1 MRLFAQLSW
10 YFRREWRRYLGA
22 IALLV
27 IIAVLQLIPPK
38 VVGIVVDGVT
48 QQHYTAE
55 KVWMWIGALVLI
67 AVMVYLLRYV
77 WRVLLFGA
85 SYQLAV
91 ELREDFYRQLSRQH
105 PAFYLRH
112 RTGDL
117 IARATNDVDRVVFAA
132 GEGVLTLVDSMVMG
146 CAVLIVMST
155 QISWQL
161 TLLALLPMPLMAL
174 AIKRNGDAL
183 HERFRV
189 AQAAFSSLNDR
200 TQESLT
206 SIRMIKAFGL
216 EDRQSAQFAA
226 DAADTGAKNM
236 RVARI
241 DARFDPTIYIAI
253 GAANLL
259 AIGGG
264 SWMVIHGSLTLGQ
277 LTSFVMYLGLMIWPM
292 LALAWMFNIVERGS
306 AAYGRIR
313 TMLEE
318 APAVDDGTE
327 AVPAGRGV
335 LQVAIRDFIYPQASK
350 PSLEQVNF
358 TLQPGQMLG
367 ICGPTGAGKSTILAL
382 LQRHFDVTHGEI
394 RFHDLPLPI
403 LQLDSWRARLAVVN
417 QTPFLFSDTV
427 ANNIALGKP
436 DATQAQIE
444 RVAQL
449 ASVHDDILRLPQG
462 YETEVG
468 ERGVMLSG
476 GQKQRISIARALLL
490 EAEILILDDALSAV
504 DGRTEHQILHNLR
517 QWGGRGGRSLS
528 APTACR
534 RSLRPVK
541 FWYCSMGILP
551 SAAATRRWPC
561 SPAGT
566 ATCIDISSW
575 RPRSTRFRRRKR
587 RPWMRSFTEL
597 WPTLKRLLAYGS
609 PWRKPLAIAVAMMW
623 IAAAAEVSGP
633 LLISYFIDN
642 MVAKHTLP
650 LKLVAGLAVAYIA
663 LQLLAALL
671 HYNQSL
677 LFNRAAVG
685 VVQQLRSDVMDAAL
699 HQPLSEFDTQ
709 PVGQLISRVTNDTEV
724 IRDLYVTV
732 VATVLRSA
740 ALIGAMLVAMFSLDW
755 RMALVAIAI
764 FPAVLIVMIIYQRY
778 STPIVRRVRAWLA
791 DINDG
796 FNEVI
801 NGMGVI
807 QQFRQQ
813 ARFGERMREASYA
826 HYLARMQTLRLDG
839 FLLRPLLS
847 LFSSLVLC
855 GLLMLFGFSAVGT
868 IEVGVLYAFI
878 SYLGRLNEPLIEL
891 TTQQSMLQQAVV
903 AGERVFELMDRPRQ
917 AWGTDDAPLSS
928 GRVEIDHLSFAY
940 RGDRLV
946 LQDITLDIP
955 SRSFVAL
962 VGHTGSGKST
972 LASLMMGY
980 YPLTHGEI
988 RIDGR
993 PLASLSHSA
1002 LRRGIAMV
1010 QQDPV
1015 VLADTFYANVA
1026 LGRDISEAQVWEALE
1041 AVQLAAVARSMSD
1054 GLYTQLGEQGNNLS
1068 VGQKQLLALARVLV
1082 ETPQVLILDEAT
1094 ANIDSGTE
1102 QAIQQA
1108 LTKVRQH
1115 TTLVVIAHRLSTIVE
1130 ADTILV
1136 LHRGQAVERG
1146 THQQLLAA
1154 KGRYWQMY
1162 QLQLAGEE
1170 LAASAREES
1179 LSA

>member
-1 MRLFAQLSW
+1 
-10 YFRREWRRYLGA
+10 
-22 IALLV
+22 
-27 IIAVLQLIPPK
+27 
-38 VVGIVVDGVT
+38 
-48 QQHYTAE
+48 
-55 KVWMWIGALVLI
+55 
-67 AVMVYLLRYV
+67 
-77 WRVLLFGA
+77 
-85 SYQLAV
+85 
-91 ELREDFYRQLSRQH
+91 
-105 PAFYLRH
+105 
-112 RTGDL
+112 
-117 IARATNDVDRVVFAA
+117 
-132 GEGVLTLVDSMVMG
+132 
-146 CAVLIVMST
+146 
-155 QISWQL
+155 
-161 TLLALLPMPLMAL
+161 
-174 AIKRNGDAL
+174 
-183 HERFRV
+183 
-189 AQAAFSSLNDR
+189 
-200 TQESLT
+200 
-206 SIRMIKAFGL
+206 
-216 EDRQSAQFAA
+216 
-226 DAADTGAKNM
+226 
-236 RVARI
+236 
-241 DARFDPTIYIAI
+241 
-253 GAANLL
+253 
-259 AIGGG
+259 
-264 SWMVIHGSLTLGQ
+264 
-277 LTSFVMYLGLMIWPM
+277 
-292 LALAWMFNIVERGS
+292 
-306 AAYGRIR
+306 
-313 TMLEE
+313 
-318 APAVDDGTE
+318 
-327 AVPAGRGV
+327 
-335 LQVAIRDFIYPQASK
+335 
-350 PSLEQVNF
+350 
-358 TLQPGQMLG
+358 
-367 ICGPTGAGKSTILAL
+367 
-382 LQRHFDVTHGEI
+382 
-394 RFHDLPLPI
+394 
-403 LQLDSWRARLAVVN
+403 
-417 QTPFLFSDTV
+417 
-427 ANNIALGKP
+427 
-436 DATQAQIE
+436 
-444 RVAQL
+444 
-449 ASVHDDILRLPQG
+449 
-462 YETEVG
+462 
-468 ERGVMLSG
+468 
-476 GQKQRISIARALLL
+476 
-490 EAEILILDDALSAV
+490 
-504 DGRTEHQILHNLR
+504 
-517 QWGGRGGRSLS
+517 
-528 APTACR
+528 
-534 RSLRPVK
+534 
-541 FWYCSMGILP
+541 
-551 SAAATRRWPC
+551 
-561 SPAGT
+561 
-566 ATCIDISSW
+566 
-575 RPRSTRFRRRKR
+575 
-587 RPWMRSFTEL
+587 MRSFTEL

-650 LKLVAGLAVAYIA
+650 LKLVAGLAVAYIG

-917 AWGTDDAPLSS
+917 AWG
-928 GRVEIDHLSFAY
+928 
-940 RGDRLV
+940 
-946 LQDITLDIP
+946 
-955 SRSFVAL
+955 
-962 VGHTGSGKST
+962 SGKST

-1082 ETPQVLILDEAT
+1082 DTPQVLILDEAT

-1108 LTKVRQH
+1108 LAKVRQH